1 MKIHL
6 YPQGT
11 RVRIGSGRFPMQPA
25 LVGETG
31 TVVSL
36 ESGGGARYGVQL
48 DGEARI
54 RVFLEDEL
62 QPLPRPSGARAATG
76 GTAGA

>member
-1 MKIHL
+1 MRIHI

-11 RVRIGSGRFPMQPA
+11 RVRIGSGRFPMQPG
-25 LVGETG
+25 LVGAAG

-36 ESGGGARYGVQL
+36 EGGGGMRYGVQL
-48 DGEARI
+48 DGESRI

-62 QPLPRPSGARAATG
+62 QPLPRPTGAPAATG
-76 GTAGA
+76 GTDGA